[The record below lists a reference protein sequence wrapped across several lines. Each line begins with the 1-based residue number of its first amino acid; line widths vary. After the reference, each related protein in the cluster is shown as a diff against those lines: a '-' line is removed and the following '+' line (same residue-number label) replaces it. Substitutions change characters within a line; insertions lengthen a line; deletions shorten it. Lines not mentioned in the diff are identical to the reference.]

1 MMNMIKYL
9 LLIAAPVG
17 GGQYILRSVA
27 GNAMNDHLR
36 RHQLNTADEDIRV
49 FFQCQNMERLLQVIR
64 IKIGSFENMEQLELD

>member
-1 MMNMIKYL
+1 MQITAPLPCIADLHTMMNMIKYL

-36 RHQLNTADEDIRV
+36 RHQLNTADEDIGV
-49 FFQCQNMERLLQVIR
+49 FIQCECL
-64 IKIGSFENMEQLELD
+64 K